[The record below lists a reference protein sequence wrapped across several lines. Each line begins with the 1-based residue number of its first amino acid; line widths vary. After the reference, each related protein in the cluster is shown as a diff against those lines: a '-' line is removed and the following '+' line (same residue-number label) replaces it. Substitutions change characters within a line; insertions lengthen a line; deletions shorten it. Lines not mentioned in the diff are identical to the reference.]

1 MDTRLVIARLP
12 TELTEKLDAL
22 AKHRNRPRAWIVKE
36 AIASYLAHNET
47 RHRLTLEAL
56 ADADAGRLIDHTE
69 IEAWV
74 TARIEPKPT
83 RQRRA

>member
-1 MDTRLVIARLP
+1 MDTRLVTVRLP
-12 TELTEKLDAL
+12 TELTEKLDTL

-36 AIASYLAHNET
+36 AIASYVKHNET

-69 IEAWV
+69 IEARV
-74 TARIEPKPT
+74 TRWIEPKPT